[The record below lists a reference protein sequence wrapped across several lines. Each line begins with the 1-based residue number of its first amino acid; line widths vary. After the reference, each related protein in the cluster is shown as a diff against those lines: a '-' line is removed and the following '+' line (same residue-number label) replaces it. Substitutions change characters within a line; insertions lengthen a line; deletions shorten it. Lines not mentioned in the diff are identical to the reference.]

1 MPLRYSC
8 SPPISYLTP
17 MVYGTSMDTHPDDS
31 GPRPSVVRVS
41 APEMNANAGMQ
52 VALTVLALAALPIS
66 AWLYISTYVE
76 DRVEEG
82 IERQYQIIQSDMR
95 RQNDKLE
102 DMQGYMTQLC
112 TKVRSMDPQFS
123 CLSQNE
129 IRYRYP
135 YDR

>member
-1 MPLRYSC
+1 MAYD
-8 SPPISYLTP
+8 TP
-17 MVYGTSMDTHPDDS
+17 MDTHPTDPQ
-31 GPRPSVVRVS
+31 PRASVVRV
-41 APEMNANAGMQ
+41 ANPEINANAGMQ

-76 DRVEEG
+76 ERVEEA
-82 IERQYQIIQSDMR
+82 IERQYVLTQADMK
-95 RQNDKLE
+95 RQNERLE

-112 TKVRSMDPQFS
+112 TKVRSLDPQFS